1 MPSTGEVQTD
11 TIEKTSG
18 DMLGSEENVS
28 HHRSPP
34 IHVKPGRR
42 SVRGDMR
49 SKLEGSRKSAQECRT
64 RRKLRYQYL
73 EELVASRERSIQ
85 ALYQE
90 LEIYKKACNDLDEGR
105 VPKQISE
112 LLAQDED
119 IG

>member
-1 MPSTGEVQTD
+1 
-11 TIEKTSG
+11 
-18 DMLGSEENVS
+18 
-28 HHRSPP
+28 
-34 IHVKPGRR
+34 
-42 SVRGDMR
+42 
-49 SKLEGSRKSAQECRT
+49 
-64 RRKLRYQYL
+64 L